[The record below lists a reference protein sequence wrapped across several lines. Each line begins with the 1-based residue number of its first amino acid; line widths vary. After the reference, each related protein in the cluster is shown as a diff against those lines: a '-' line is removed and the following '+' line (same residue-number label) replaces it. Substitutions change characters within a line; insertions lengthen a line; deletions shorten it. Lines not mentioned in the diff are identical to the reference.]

1 MNPSIDRSD
10 VRHLPIGYNRTFSLI
25 GTVCSKNPVNKKN
38 QTLLDNLESCL
49 KFNGVLTLIPLISI
63 N

>member
-1 MNPSIDRSD
+1 MEQFHRLIVCLLVTIEFFFIQN
-10 VRHLPIGYNRTFSLI
+10 SLFN
-25 GTVCSKNPVNKKN
+25 SVNKN
-38 QTLLDNLESCL
+38 QTLLDDLESCL